1 MFVCFPELFEPTNET
16 HKIQILT
23 KNQLFYQNYEKSTN
37 MNFFHVSI
45 DQSYLWAINYLV
57 YEFYDHTTH
66 FEDNMR
72 FWIWK
77 KKRKKNIIIFSITS
91 KYLKYNAKK
100 IIIISKKNY
109 NNFNFYNF
117 KISRF
122 AQNEMYDN
130 EIRGECSLWS
140 KLKMRRW
147 KLEKK

>member
-1 MFVCFPELFEPTNET
+1 MQTRLWYFFLCLSVFQNYLNPQMRPIKSKFWP
-16 HKIQILT
+16 KINFFTKIM
-23 KNQLFYQNYEKSTN
+23 KNQQIWI
-37 MNFFHVSI
+37 FFHVSI
-45 DQSYLWAINYLV
+45 DQSSLWAINYLV

-109 NNFNFYNF
+109 NNFNFHNF

-122 AQNEMYDN
+122 PQN
-130 EIRGECSLWS
+130 
-140 KLKMRRW
+140 
-147 KLEKK
+147 